1 MKTFSENRLS
11 FIIVI
16 VAVIIGY
23 GLQYAF
29 NLPLIAGAFIGVLL
43 GVLGGFIT
51 QLIKSKRERHNSNN
65 SQ

>member
-11 FIIVI
+11 LIIVI

-23 GLQYAF
+23 SLQYVF

-51 QLIKSKRERHNSNN
+51 QLIKSKRERRNSKN
-65 SQ
+65 S